1 MLSGYRV
8 CRLVAMKSANKSANV
23 SILTAFPEMF
33 DCILSTSISGR
44 AVSAELISVKV
55 INLREFGRGNY
66 RQLDDYAF
74 GSGGMVF
81 AAPQLKDALDFAA
94 KGSAKPF
101 VVYPSPQGV
110 SVTQEVIETLAHQ
123 EHVVI
128 ICGHYEGIDERFT
141 QKYVDLEVSIGDC
154 VLTGGEIPA
163 MMLVDA
169 MSRLGPGVVGKSRAV
184 IEDSFYRGL
193 LDNPNYTRPAEW
205 EGEKVPEVLLSGNVG
220 EISRW
225 RRKSA
230 ASRTISRRPDLLSRA
245 AIREYLTDGARA
257 AFILSEGRAD
267 FSGVLELC
275 RAYDLGRPYVIAH
288 TRELRDRAREI
299 FPEAKILAGTRE
311 ITGGNVLTVKVFAGA
326 VRNSLHSLEVRRRC
340 LEHDGGILLMF
351 SEEDA
356 ELEGIDGISG
366 YLYEEGLELPLNVK
380 AAVALDKFIGKR

>member
-1 MLSGYRV
+1 M
-8 CRLVAMKSANKSANV
+8 MKSANV

-44 AVSAELISVKV
+44 AVSAELIGVDV
-55 INLREFGRGNY
+55 VNLRQFGKGNY

-74 GSGGMVF
+74 GSGGMLF
-81 AAPQLKDALDFAA
+81 AAPQLKAALDFVS
-94 KGSAKPF
+94 KDSAKPF

-110 SVTQEVIETLAHQ
+110 SVTQELIESLAHQ
-123 EHVVI
+123 EHVII

-163 MMLVDA
+163 MMLIDA
-169 MSRLGPGVVGKSRAV
+169 MSRLVPGVVGKSKAV

-205 EGEKVPEVLLSGNVG
+205 EGEHVPEVLLSGNAG

-230 ASRTISRRPDLLSRA
+230 ATRTISRRPDLLSRA

-257 AFILSEGRAD
+257 AFILSEGKAD

-275 RAYDLGRPYVIAH
+275 
-288 TRELRDRAREI
+288 
-299 FPEAKILAGTRE
+299 
-311 ITGGNVLTVKVFAGA
+311 
-326 VRNSLHSLEVRRRC
+326 
-340 LEHDGGILLMF
+340 
-351 SEEDA
+351 
-356 ELEGIDGISG
+356 
-366 YLYEEGLELPLNVK
+366 
-380 AAVALDKFIGKR
+380 